1 MTQMLQFFYG
11 LPKKSS
17 RNFAIFAK
25 THDQPRVSSSII
37 ELGDTLVSDASFGIE
52 VEWALKN

>member
-1 MTQMLQFFYG
+1 MLQFFYG